1 MSPQTIDVF
10 LCQHPVFGALEP
22 AALSRVAGLVAPLN
36 LARGEMLALEG
47 EPCRAVYLVMEGRLL
62 SVKTS
67 SEGREQIVSQLP
79 AGEIV
84 YAVPALDGGPLPA
97 TTQAATRATLLRLE
111 RDQFLA
117 LLDAYPLLARRLLAV
132 FAARLRRFGT
142 LAGDLAL
149 RSVAQ
154 RLARLLVEVIGPAPG
169 GGTAS
174 GPRLTQREM
183 AARLGT
189 VREVVARNLAQFEA
203 EGWIALRRGVIEI
216 LDIEALRALAEL

>member
-84 YAVPALDGGPLPA
+84 YAVPAWTAPLA
-97 TTQAATRATLLRLE
+97 GTTQAATRATLLRLE
-111 RDQFLA
+111 RINSWPPRP
-117 LLDAYPLLARRLLAV
+117 YPLLARRLLAV